1 MDMSPRE
8 VSSSLFCY
16 LEKVVETQCLNILR
30 MSLCR
35 RELGGQQT
43 VSGGPGEGLPRLLAG
58 PAVARPCH
66 LLRYLIECALN
77 AYSMPH
83 TVMGFSSFFFFFTES
98 LFKNSP

>member
-43 VSGGPGEGLPRLLAG
+43 VSGGPGRGCLACSLG
-58 PAVARPCH
+58 RPWLDLAIC
-66 LLRYLIECALN
+66 YVI
-77 AYSMPH
+77 
-83 TVMGFSSFFFFFTES
+83 
-98 LFKNSP
+98 